1 MLIFNITAMKRNK
14 ILSILGLTAF
24 LSLSGCSP
32 EDDIKTP
39 YLRPM
44 IFMEDFSAGALDD
57 ITLVTPGW
65 ENIAETGTAK
75 WKTQEYSGNAY
86 AEFTSYQSGELT
98 NIGWLVSPKIN
109 MDAQEGEKL
118 EFIASQSYV
127 SNSANSLEVLIA
139 TDYDG
144 TNLTTANWQSAG
156 AILPSTSSTYFLFI
170 KSGVIDLSG
179 YTGNINIAFKVKG
192 SGTNTALDGG
202 YQIDNIRIY
211 NN

>member
-1 MLIFNITAMKRNK
+1 MLIFNIAAMKRNK
-14 ILSILGLTAF
+14 ILLIMGLITF

-32 EDDIKTP
+32 EGDIKTP

-44 IFMEDFSAGALDD
+44 IFMEDFSVGAKDN
-57 ITLVTPGW
+57 ITLATPNW
-65 ENIAETGTAK
+65 ENIAEVGTAK
-75 WKTQEYSGNAY
+75 WKAQVYNGNAY
-86 AEFTSYQSGELT
+86 AEFTSYQSGNLT

-118 EFIASQSYV
+118 EFITSQSYV
-127 SNSANSLEVLIA
+127 SDSANSLEVLIA

-144 TNLTTANWQSAG
+144 TNLTTANWQPAG
-156 AILPSTSSTYFLFI
+156 AILPSTSSAYFLFI
-170 KSGVIDLSG
+170 KSGLIDLSG

-192 SGTNTALDGG
+192 SGTNPALDGG

>member
-1 MLIFNITAMKRNK
+1 MLIFNITVMKRNK
-14 ILSILGLTAF
+14 ILSILGLITF

-44 IFMEDFSAGALDD
+44 IFMEDFSVGGMDD
-57 ITLVTPGW
+57 VTLVTPGW
-65 ENIAETGTAK
+65 ENIAEVGTAR
-75 WKTQEYSGNAY
+75 WKAQVYSGNAY

-109 MDAQEGEKL
+109 MDLQEGEKL
-118 EFIASQSYV
+118 QFIASQSYV
-127 SNSANSLEVLIA
+127 SNAANSLEVLIA

-144 TNLTTANWQSAG
+144 TNLTTANWQPAG
-156 AILPSTSSTYFLFI
+156 ATLPSTSSAYFLFI
-170 KSGVIDLSG
+170 ESGVIDLSA
-179 YTGNINIAFKVKG
+179 YTGSINIAFKVKG
-192 SGTNTALDGG
+192 SGTNTSLDGG